1 MKEPEVRVY
10 AWAAAGMR
18 DATASLRH
26 PDDGFVKVADYRRMV
41 RMWRTADDD
50 LRMANRMV
58 ARREQVLETKN
69 PA

>member
-1 MKEPEVRVY
+1 VY